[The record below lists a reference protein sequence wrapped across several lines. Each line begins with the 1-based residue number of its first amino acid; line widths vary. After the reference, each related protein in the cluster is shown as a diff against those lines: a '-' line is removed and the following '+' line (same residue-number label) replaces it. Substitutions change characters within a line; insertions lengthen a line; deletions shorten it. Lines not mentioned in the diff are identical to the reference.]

1 MRAQRKTRALVGQKL
16 PVELLVVAELLYENY
31 LEPNSLRSGHA
42 IGAAPSQSFCTRCCL
57 LRSPVEM

>member
-42 IGAAPSQSFCTRCCL
+42 IGAALPNPSAHGVAC
-57 LRSPVEM
+57 